1 MGRHST
7 ISCPLCSGL
16 FPAIRLRPVWR
27 RAAGESDK
35 QPSFETGDHQNTP
48 NFSVLAWIVMGL
60 DPSLIRRSLK
70 FGNPQEKPNFSSIF
84 IRSKIWEN
92 FVAMTSSWFTW
103 SIMFS
108 FYALVR
114 SIVKLIPSFTD
125 KSANWPRQFIN
136 SGQRRVMANASW
148 EKTAGETINGKRQ
161 QLTSFFDNWPLL
173 AFSWGSHLPTHNQNN
188 LYQYEGK

>member
-48 NFSVLAWIVMGL
+48 NFSVLALIVLAL

-148 EKTAGETINGKRQ
+148 EKTAGETINGKKITIN
-161 QLTSFFDNWPLL
+161 LFFR
-173 AFSWGSHLPTHNQNN
+173 
-188 LYQYEGK
+188 